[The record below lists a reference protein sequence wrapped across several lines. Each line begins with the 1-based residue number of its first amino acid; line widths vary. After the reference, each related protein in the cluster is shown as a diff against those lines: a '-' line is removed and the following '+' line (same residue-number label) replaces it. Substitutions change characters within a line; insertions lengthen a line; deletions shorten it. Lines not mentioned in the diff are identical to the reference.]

1 MCAGVH
7 IAGWGEGVEGV
18 GGARPAGGRAAGV
31 SEATSVVS
39 LSAQCLVGGR
49 APLPCASSVFVCV
62 GVHCYVHLCMWM
74 YTRIHPAI
82 VTRAEACRRTREFIY

>member
-7 IAGWGEGVEGV
+7 IAGWRGGGEGD

-49 APLPCASSVFVCV
+49 APLSRTWVVCV
-62 GVHCYVHLCMWM
+62 CVCGRSQLCSLVCTWDVHP
-74 YTRIHPAI
+74 YTLSHGGAW
-82 VTRAEACRRTREFIY
+82 

>member
-7 IAGWGEGVEGV
+7 IAGWRGGGEGD

-49 APLPCASSVFVCV
+49 APLSRTWVVCV
-62 GVHCYVHLCMWM
+62 CVWTFTAMFIGVYMGRSPV
-74 YTRIHPAI
+74 YTQP
-82 VTRAEACRRTREFIY
+82 